1 MSAITIFS
9 VIESPTHPN
18 FSALYRRLKIN
29 ELKFNSTR
37 KAIVRLK
44 KQKPDYIVAE
54 FSYGYS
60 NNYAGV
66 NVSNLDVL
74 LASLRKYAPDARTI
88 VMVHKSEYQYI
99 GKLEALFPLYTVLQY
114 PVTESQMEALL
125 QQDGGREPSSR

>member
-1 MSAITIFS
+1 MIDLTLFS

-37 KAIVRLK
+37 KAMVTLK
-44 KQKPDYIVAE
+44 KQQPDYVVAE
-54 FSYGYS
+54 FAYGYA

-74 LASLRKYAPDARTI
+74 LASLRKYAPEARTI
-88 VMVHKSEYQYI
+88 VMVHKPESRYI
-99 GKLEALFPLYTVLQY
+99 GKLEALFPLYAVLQY
-114 PVTESQMEALL
+114 PVQERQMAALL
-125 QQDGGREPSSR
+125 GA